1 MKVDKLAEIRRPIEA
16 ELNEYA
22 RLFAE
27 SLTHE
32 DDYLGQALSHMRRRN
47 GKMMRPILVL
57 LAAKAFAPISEK
69 TLRSAVTLELLHTA
83 SLIHDDVVDDSGER
97 RGQASVNAL
106 FGNKVAVLV
115 GDYLLSK
122 SLHQAYLTDD
132 LRIVEIVA
140 RLGGT
145 LAEGEVKQLANIRQA
160 VATEEAYFDVIRHK
174 TAALFAACARLGA
187 ISADCAPAT
196 VEQAATFG
204 EIIGLCFQIRD
215 DIFDYYDDET
225 IGKPTGNDLMEGKL
239 TLPAIYALNHTD
251 RTDVQTWV
259 AHVKNS
265 TATPEEIKSLVDFTK
280 SSGGIDYAHQ
290 RMEELRKEAAQVLNA
305 FPDEAVRRSLAAYLE
320 YTIDRKL

>member
-32 DDYLGQALSHMRRRN
+32 DDYLGQALNYVRRRN

-106 FGNKVAVLV
+106 FGNKVAVLL

-215 DIFDYYDDET
+215 DIFDYYDDEI
-225 IGKPTGNDLMEGKL
+225 IGKPTGNDMMEGKL

-259 AHVKNS
+259 AHVKAR

-280 SSGGIDYAHQ
+280 SSGGINYAHG
-290 RMEELRKEAAQVLNA
+290 AW
-305 FPDEAVRRSLAAYLE
+305 RSFGKKPIKRLMLSPM
-320 YTIDRKL
+320 KL

>member
-32 DDYLGQALSHMRRRN
+32 DDYLGQALGYVRRRN

-69 TLRSAVTLELLHTA
+69 TLHSAVTLELLHTA

-140 RLGGT
+140 RLGGI

-160 VATEEAYFDVIRHK
+160 VATEAAYFDVIRHK
-174 TAALFAACARLGA
+174 TAALFAACTRLGA
-187 ISADCAPAT
+187 ISAGCAPAT

-225 IGKPTGNDLMEGKL
+225 IGKPTGNDMM
-239 TLPAIYALNHTD
+239 AIYAVNHTD

-259 AHVKNS
+259 AHVKAR

-280 SSGGIDYAHQ
+280 TSGGIDYAHQ
-290 RMEELRKEAAQVLNA
+290 RMEALRNEAAQVLNA
-305 FPDEAVRRSLAAYLE
+305 FPDEAVRRSLTAYLD

>member
-106 FGNKVAVLV
+106 FGNKVAC
-115 GDYLLSK
+115 S
-122 SLHQAYLTDD
+122 
-132 LRIVEIVA
+132 
-140 RLGGT
+140 
-145 LAEGEVKQLANIRQA
+145 
-160 VATEEAYFDVIRHK
+160 
-174 TAALFAACARLGA
+174 
-187 ISADCAPAT
+187 
-196 VEQAATFG
+196 
-204 EIIGLCFQIRD
+204 
-215 DIFDYYDDET
+215 
-225 IGKPTGNDLMEGKL
+225 
-239 TLPAIYALNHTD
+239 
-251 RTDVQTWV
+251 
-259 AHVKNS
+259 
-265 TATPEEIKSLVDFTK
+265 
-280 SSGGIDYAHQ
+280 
-290 RMEELRKEAAQVLNA
+290 
-305 FPDEAVRRSLAAYLE
+305 
-320 YTIDRKL
+320 